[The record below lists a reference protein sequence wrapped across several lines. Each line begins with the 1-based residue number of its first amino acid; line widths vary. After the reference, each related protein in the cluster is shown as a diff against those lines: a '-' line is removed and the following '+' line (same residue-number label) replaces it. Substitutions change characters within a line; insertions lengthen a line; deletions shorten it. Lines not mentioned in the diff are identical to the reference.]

1 MKKLYDSYR
10 FLILR
15 RFTQIGLMLLYVG
28 GNYWGWNFIQGNL
41 SSSTLFGI
49 IPLSDPFAALQM
61 FAAGAVITTNLVI
74 GALIITVAYGL
85 VGGRVFCSYVCPI
98 NMVTDAANYL
108 RRKLGFNKI
117 QKKQPAS
124 RSVRYWVLGLS
135 LVLSY
140 ILGVTA
146 FEFISPIS
154 ITHRAIVF
162 GVGLGWTA
170 ALVIFLFD
178 LFILKNGWCG
188 HICPLGGF
196 YGTIGKVG
204 LIRVDHDEENCTN
217 CMKCKEVCP
226 ESQVLFMV
234 NKSSEQVLDGAC
246 TNCGRCVEVCDDDAL
261 NFSIRKLAKEKIKNE
276 NDK

>member
-1 MKKLYDSYR
+1 MTKFWANYK

-15 RFTQIGLMLLYVG
+15 RFTQIGLMLLYAG

-41 SSSTLFGI
+41 SSSLLFNM
-49 IPLSDPFAALQM
+49 IPLSDPYAALQM
-61 FAAGAVITTNLVI
+61 FAAGAVISTNLMMGVFF
-74 GALIITVAYGL
+74 ITMFYLV
-85 VGGRVFCSYVCPI
+85 VGGRTFCSWVCPVNI
-98 NMVTDAANYL
+98 ITDTANYL
-108 RRKLGFNKI
+108 RRKLGFNQI

-124 RSVRYWVLGLS
+124 RSIRYWVLGLS

-154 ITHRAIVF
+154 ITHRAIIF

-170 ALVIFLFD
+170 MLIIFLFD

-188 HICPLGGF
+188 HICPLGAF
-196 YGTIGKVG
+196 YGTIGKAG
-204 LIRVDHDEENCTN
+204 LIRVDHSEENCTN

-234 NKSSEQVLDGAC
+234 NKESLQVLDGAC
-246 TNCGRCVEVCDDDAL
+246 TNCGRCVDVCDDDAL

>member
-1 MKKLYDSYR
+1 MK
-10 FLILR
+10 F
-15 RFTQIGLMLLYVG
+15 
-28 GNYWGWNFIQGNL
+28 
-41 SSSTLFGI
+41 
-49 IPLSDPFAALQM
+49 
-61 FAAGAVITTNLVI
+61 
-74 GALIITVAYGL
+74 
-85 VGGRVFCSYVCPI
+85 
-98 NMVTDAANYL
+98 
-108 RRKLGFNKI
+108 
-117 QKKQPAS
+117 KKRQPAS
-124 RSVRYWVLGLS
+124 RSIRYWVLGLS

-154 ITHRAIVF
+154 ITHRAIIF
-162 GVGLGWTA
+162 GMGLGWA
-170 ALVIFLFD
+170 AMLVIFLFD

-204 LIRVDHDEENCTN
+204 LIRVDHDEEKCTA

-234 NKSSEQVLDGAC
+234 SKESLQVLDGAC